1 MSAPF
6 SPEECRR
13 LAREMWH
20 GVRLPTDRMQ
30 NLCKSIIPAC
40 RKWRSGDPF
49 YTLDSHT
56 VAIHLGVPHETA
68 SAIITFNCPHAVQ
81 TAPSTWKFGCCSGC
95 GFSLCPPGC
104 KMYGK
109 QPRGLSS
116 NRRDDDD
123 YDVLSAAVRTGS
135 AWAAWTFS
143 ESSAPSRDSDD
154 DSSGGNRDSG
164 GGSSDSGGG
173 YGSSDNGSSNP
184 SSGDTGSS
192 SYE

>member
-1 MSAPF
+1 
-6 SPEECRR
+6 
-13 LAREMWH
+13 
-20 GVRLPTDRMQ
+20 
-30 NLCKSIIPAC
+30 
-40 RKWRSGDPF
+40 
-49 YTLDSHT
+49 
-56 VAIHLGVPHETA
+56 
-68 SAIITFNCPHAVQ
+68 
-81 TAPSTWKFGCCSGC
+81 
-95 GFSLCPPGC
+95 
-104 KMYGK
+104 MYGK